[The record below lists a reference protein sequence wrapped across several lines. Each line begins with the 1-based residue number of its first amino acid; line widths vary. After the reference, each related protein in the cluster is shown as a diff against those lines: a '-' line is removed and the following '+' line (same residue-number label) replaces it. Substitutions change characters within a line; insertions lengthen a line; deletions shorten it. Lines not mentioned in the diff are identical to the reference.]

1 MEMIEKQ
8 TGNVCVIQ
16 LSNTS
21 GERARFDGF
30 QQRVRERLV
39 AGQRKFVVNLSGCS
53 WIDSTGLGELVKSM
67 VAVMRD
73 GGSLA
78 LTEVPPKL
86 LGLLSVTNL
95 TSVFDVYGT
104 EEQAVSSIDATSR

>member
-1 MEMIEKQ
+1 MEITEKQ
-8 TGNVCVIQ
+8 SGSVCVIQ

-30 QQRVRERLV
+30 QQRVRERL
-39 AGQRKFVVNLSGCS
+39 ASGQRKFVVDLSGCT
-53 WIDSTGLGELVKSM
+53 WIDSTGLGELVKSL

-73 GGSLA
+73 GGSMSLA
-78 LTEVPPKL
+78 SVPPKL

-104 EEQAVSSIDATSR
+104 EEQAVSSAEASTQ